1 MWGGGGGGG
10 KILKSFKI
18 LHIFI
23 YFNMVITLV
32 ILQAIMNAHIL
43 DKQAHKPKEARERIT
58 AQINTQHSQTQT
70 EKTSHG

>member
-1 MWGGGGGGG
+1 
-10 KILKSFKI
+10 
-18 LHIFI
+18 
-23 YFNMVITLV
+23 MVITLV

-70 EKTSHG
+70 EKTSHGLAMI